1 MNFCNDRDI
10 VKLNTSIREID
21 NMTSLFTTN
30 IETRKTYIYL
40 NDAQ

>member
-21 NMTSLFTTN
+21 NMIYLFITN
-30 IETRKTYIYL
+30 IVTRKPYIYL